1 MREIRQLNETHID
14 AYTDIAFNAYPSFK
28 NLEKDAVEK
37 YKKIAREIMTNDPDV
52 TFYGMFEGEKLIAV
66 MRLFDFRM
74 NCFGKILPVSGVGFL
89 GVHLMHKKEKCAKA
103 MIEFYEEIYKKKG
116 TPIGMLLPFRPDFYK
131 RMGYGMGTK
140 MNQYRLPPD
149 RIPAYFGKSDL
160 RYVEKEDLDKLFDC
174 HSRVVAKKHG
184 MIMKIGDE
192 IRDLKNDPY
201 NKIIANY
208 DEKGNINGY
217 LVFKF
222 QNAKDGNYTI
232 NNIYIKELIYENTD
246 VLKKLL
252 GFLRKQDDQVNL
264 VVFNTEDENFYY
276 LFDNPLNDSLNYIPY
291 GYIESN
297 TQAVGVMYKLFDIKQ
312 AFEQCSHRN
321 YNNSNLK
328 VRFLVY
334 DELNN
339 KEIEIVVNFI
349 DGIVNTDSEKFDVT
363 MRTNMANFSSLF
375 LGSTSVIGMY
385 NLGLLELD
393 NVEFLEDID
402 RTFYCSQKPVCY
414 TDF

>member
-37 YKKIAREIMTNDPDV
+37 YKKIAMEIMTNDPDV